1 MIKDAN
7 NISKFSFDTTNL
19 RTNFCCWLYRLLD
32 FYVHRNFIWKRSKTQ
47 HQIIRVRYNTIQKTR
62 KILTNKLHET
72 SLLSPF
78 MSFATSNMTVIKR
91 LIRPPIKRKSSV
103 NVYGLL
109 CRLWMYWLWQHHVWK
124 NEIIASCGMIKSKS
138 IMISLKFV
146 WILLIVILLYSIRVV
161 FNTIF
166 RCTWLFVFSC
176 ANNNS

>member
-1 MIKDAN
+1 MLFN
-7 NISKFSFDTTNL
+7 DTKVWCFIAWKNTFVWYSIPILNQ
-19 RTNFCCWLYRLLD
+19 RVHKEKWFIY
-32 FYVHRNFIWKRSKTQ
+32 YVHRNFIWKRSKTQ

-109 CRLWMYWLWQHHVWK
+109 CRLWMYWLWQHHLWK
-124 NEIIASCGMIKSKS
+124 NEIKSKS

-146 WILLIVILLYSIRVV
+146 WILLIVRYIV
-161 FNTIF
+161 IF
-166 RCTWLFVFSC
+166 YKSSFQY
-176 ANNNS
+176 NI